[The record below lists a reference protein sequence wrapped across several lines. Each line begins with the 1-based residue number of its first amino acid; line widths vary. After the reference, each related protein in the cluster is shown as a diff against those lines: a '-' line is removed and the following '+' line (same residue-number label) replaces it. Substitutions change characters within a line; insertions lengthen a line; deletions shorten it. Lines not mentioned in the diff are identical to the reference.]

1 MPGPAPSRVPPAPGG
16 ARLVDRPADSILFHV
31 AGQRVTAAAF
41 LRDAHALAARLPDAG
56 HVLNLCHDRYPFTV
70 AFAAA
75 ALRGQV
81 AVLSG
86 DRTPAGVAALSE
98 RFPGSAAVM
107 DDPGAAAGLALRS
120 VQAPSLPGDAPSAMP
135 PNPEIPGDQV
145 AASVF
150 TSGTTG
156 APIAHVKT
164 WGLLAARSK
173 AAGLRFGMDPACPS
187 TVVGTVPPQH
197 MYGFETTV
205 LLPLHAAAS
214 SWCGAAFYPGDVQA
228 ALHAVD
234 APRILVTTPLQLRA
248 LLRAGTALPSLSA
261 VISATAPL
269 DTDLAAEAEA
279 RWDTAMLEIF
289 GASEVGSIAS
299 RRTTRNADWSC
310 YPGVAVEPR
319 GADTLVTAPFA
330 PPLPLADLVEAAGLG
345 RFRVL
350 GRRTDLVKLGGR
362 RASLSGLT
370 SILTGLPGVA
380 DGVFLAPD
388 DLESR
393 ANARLLAFVVAP
405 ERSASAILADLR
417 GRVDPLFLPR
427 RVVRVDRLPRNEFG
441 KLPRQALLALLAQ
454 AQVQAQAQGQA
465 QAEPASR

>member
-1 MPGPAPSRVPPAPGG
+1 MRLHSGPGS
-16 ARLVDRPADSILFHV
+16 ARLVERPAECVLFHV
-31 AGQRVTAAAF
+31 AGCRVTAAAF
-41 LRDAHALAARLPDAG
+41 LRDAHALAARLPDSVY
-56 HVLNLCHDRYPFTV
+56 VLNLCHDRYPFTV

-75 ALRGQV
+75 VLRGQV

-86 DRTPAGVAALSE
+86 DRSPAGVAALSE
-98 RFPGSAAVM
+98 RFPGCTAVTDVPM
-107 DDPGAAAGLALRS
+107 AAAGLALRV
-120 VQAPSLPGDAPSAMP
+120 VQASSLPGESSATMP
-135 PNPEIPGDQV
+135 PNPAIPADQV
-145 AASVF
+145 AAIVF

-173 AAGLRFGMDPACPS
+173 AAGLRFGLDPANPS
-187 TVVGTVPPQH
+187 AVVGTVPPQH

-248 LLRAGTALPSLSA
+248 LLRAGTALPTLRA

-269 DTDLAAEAEA
+269 DAELAAEAEA
-279 RWDTAMLEIF
+279 RWQTRVLEIF

-299 RRTTRNADWSC
+299 RRTTRDADWTC

-319 GADTLVTAPFA
+319 GADTLVTAPYA
-330 PPLPLADLVEAAGLG
+330 PPLPLADLVEASGSG

-370 SILTGLPGVA
+370 SILTALPGVA

-427 RVVRVDRLPRNEFG
+427 RVVRVERLPRNEFG
-441 KLPRQALLALLAQ
+441 KLPRQALLSLL
-454 AQVQAQAQGQA
+454 A
-465 QAEPASR
+465 QAEPASRPVEAT